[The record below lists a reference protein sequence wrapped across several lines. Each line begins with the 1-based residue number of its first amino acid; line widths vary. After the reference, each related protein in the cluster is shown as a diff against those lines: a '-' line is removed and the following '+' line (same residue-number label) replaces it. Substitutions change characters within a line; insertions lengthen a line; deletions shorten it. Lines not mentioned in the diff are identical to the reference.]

1 MLNNYT
7 GEVDPKDLRPK
18 HGTSYLEYSEL
29 KPIVDLANAW
39 RYGDMQ
45 EALKNLRTAG
55 NVDQETIHLSY
66 MLEAEVLIIHNLFP
80 EALER
85 LTIFLD
91 KYPNDLQALF
101 LATAISAQLENEY
114 EKMNYL
120 EKLQEVCQPLANIFR
135 RLLAFVDEHIGR
147 VDLEEWIP

>member
-7 GEVDPKDLRPK
+7 GEVDPKALRPK

-45 EALKNLRTAG
+45 EALKDLRTAES
-55 NVDQETIHLSY
+55 VDQETIHLSY
-66 MLEAEVLIIHNLFP
+66 MLEAEVFITHNLFP

-91 KYPNDLQALF
+91 EYPNDLQARSEEHTSELQSRGH
-101 LATAISAQLENEY
+101 LVCRLL
-114 EKMNYL
+114 L
-120 EKLQEVCQPLANIFR
+120 EKKKKKNNKTTTN
-135 RLLAFVDEHIGR
+135 
-147 VDLEEWIP
+147 